1 MAFSP
6 PAWGWSGEGHPPGL
20 RPALLWQSCGMSF
33 VSSVKE
39 ALGSRSA
46 RDEVIVQGWVRT
58 RRDART
64 FSFVELNDG
73 SSLKSLQVIA
83 PESLSNYAEVQHLQT
98 GASISV
104 RGKLVPSQGK
114 GQAWEVIA
122 DELTIIGASDD
133 SYPLQK
139 KGHTPEFLREIAHL
153 RPRSNLFGSIF
164 RVRSRLA
171 YAIHQFFQER
181 GFVYVHTPII
191 TGSDCEG
198 AGELFRIT
206 TIDATN
212 PPRTD
217 EGGIDYARDFFAR
230 STYLTVSGQLEAEAF
245 ACALKN
251 VYTFGPTFRAENSNT
266 SRHAN
271 EFWMIEPEM
280 AFCDLTCNMDTAEEL
295 VKYLIRDIREHCSDE
310 IELFAKF
317 VDKELTARLDFVL
330 DRPFQRISYAEAVD
344 LLLASGEKF
353 EFPVEYGTNLQSEH
367 ERWLTEKHF
376 KCPVTVFN
384 YPKEIKPFYMRLNDD
399 DKTVTAM
406 DVLVPGIGEIVGGSQ
421 REERLNVLAD
431 NMRRHSI
438 DPGEYKWYLDLRRYG
453 TVPHSGFGLGFERML
468 MFVTGVSNIRDVIPF
483 ARTPGS
489 AEF

>member
-1 MAFSP
+1 MLNP
-6 PAWGWSGEGHPPGL
+6 T
-20 RPALLWQSCGMSF
+20 
-33 VSSVKE
+33 SVKD
-39 ALGSRSA
+39 ALCSA
-46 RDEVIVQGWVRT
+46 DARPEILVQGWVRT
-58 RRDART
+58 RRDSKA
-64 FSFVELNDG
+64 FSFLELNDG
-73 SSLKSLQVIA
+73 SSLRSLQVIA
-83 PESLSNYAEVQHLQT
+83 NDSLVNYGDVQRLMT
-98 GASISV
+98 GASIAV
-104 RGKLVPSQGK
+104 RGRLVASQGK
-114 GQAWEVIA
+114 GQSWEVIA
-122 DELTIIGASDD
+122 DEVTMVGASDD
-133 SYPLQK
+133 TYPLQK

-153 RPRSNLFGSIF
+153 RPRSNLFGSVF

-171 YAIHQFFQER
+171 FAIHQFFQER
-181 GFVYVHTPII
+181 GFIYVHTPII

-206 TIDATN
+206 TIDVRN
-212 PPRTD
+212 PPRIGNG
-217 EGGIDYARDFFAR
+217 EIDYAQDFFAR
-230 STYLTVSGQLEAEAF
+230 STFLTVSGQLEAEAF
-245 ACALKN
+245 ACALSK

-271 EFWMIEPEM
+271 EFWMIEPEI
-280 AFCDLTCNMDTAEEL
+280 AFCDLNGNMDVAEEL
-295 VKYLIRDIREHCSDE
+295 VKYLIRDVRTKCPDE
-310 IELFAKF
+310 IELFGKF
-317 VDKELTARLDFVL
+317 VDKELAARLDFVL
-330 DRPFQRISYAEAVD
+330 ERPFQRISYTEAVE
-344 LLLASGEKF
+344 LLLTSGQKF

-399 DKTVTAM
+399 GKTVTAM

-421 REERLNVLAD
+421 REERLDVLEA
-431 NMRRHSI
+431 NLRRHNL
-438 DPGEYKWYLDLRRYG
+438 DPAEYKWYLDLRRYG

>member
-1 MAFSP
+1 MI
-6 PAWGWSGEGHPPGL
+6 
-20 RPALLWQSCGMSF
+20 PAL
-33 VSSVKE
+33 SVKE
-39 ALGSRSA
+39 ALASSA
-46 RDEVIVQGWVRT
+46 PRDDVRVQGWVRT
-58 RRDART
+58 RRDSKA
-64 FSFVELNDG
+64 FSFIELNDG
-73 SSLKSLQVIA
+73 SSLRSLQVIA
-83 PESLSNYAEVQHLQT
+83 QDSLPNYLDVQRLVT
-98 GASISV
+98 GASVAV

-114 GQAWEVIA
+114 GQTWEVIA
-122 DELTIIGASDD
+122 DELTIVGPSDD

-153 RPRSNLFGSIF
+153 RPRSNLFGSVF

-171 YAIHQFFQER
+171 FAVHQFFQER

-206 TIDATN
+206 TIDAKN
-212 PPRTD
+212 PPRTGD
-217 EGGIDYARDFFAR
+217 GEIDYARDFFAR
-230 STYLTVSGQLEAEAF
+230 STFLTVSGQLEAEAF
-245 ACALKN
+245 ACALSK

-280 AFCDLTCNMDTAEEL
+280 AFCDLNGNMDVAEEL
-295 VKYLIRDIREHCSDE
+295 VKYLIRDVRVNCPEE
-310 IELFAKF
+310 IELFGKF
-317 VDKELTARLDFVL
+317 VDKGLIARLDFVL
-330 DRPFQRISYAEAVD
+330 DRPFQRISYTEAVE
-344 LLLASGEKF
+344 LLRANGQSF

-399 DKTVTAM
+399 GKTVTAM

-421 REERLNVLAD
+421 REERLDGLEA
-431 NMRRHSI
+431 NMRRHGL
-438 DPGEYKWYLDLRRYG
+438 DPADYKWYLDLRRYG
-453 TVPHSGFGLGFERML
+453 TVPHAGFGLGFERML
-468 MFVTGVSNIRDVIPF
+468 MFVTGVPNIRDVIPF